1 MCRQRPTT
9 LPRYMGLCSSAE
21 QTNNSMG
28 STFTSMEDD
37 TNKHT
42 VSANK
47 SGATSRAG
55 RYGGSSATTTT
66 STSNNNNNINNNNNN
81 KSVHTE
87 PINDVIVGAL
97 STELFTCSDDTT
109 VCLLDTT
116 KSGAE
121 HVVQQ
126 WKEHKRPV
134 SRMTYGANTD
144 ALWSCSRDLTMKMWR
159 RDQSASV
166 QTIEDGHSLNITALA
181 LNPSES
187 ILCSGSRDTT
197 VCLWDVTK
205 GALVRRKKTS
215 RNLVTCLKWLSESTV
230 VQGSE
235 DLKLRVWDCR
245 DHVIQAAATMTGY
258 VYFPLCMDVIEEH
271 YVCTG
276 SKGFDGV
283 GCEVRLW
290 DMRKNQCVKE
300 MSGHRQSVVGC
311 QFYGSKDAIVT
322 VSKDQMLK
330 IWSPESH
337 TSIADVL
344 GQTSSQFTCV
354 AAARVGMGGSGG
366 GHGSGASSGWLY
378 CGAASGYSKYKYD
391 GGVKVEHVKTHILL

>member
-1 MCRQRPTT
+1 
-9 LPRYMGLCSSAE
+9 
-21 QTNNSMG
+21 
-28 STFTSMEDD
+28 
-37 TNKHT
+37 
-42 VSANK
+42 
-47 SGATSRAG
+47 
-55 RYGGSSATTTT
+55 
-66 STSNNNNNINNNNNN
+66 
-81 KSVHTE
+81 
-87 PINDVIVGAL
+87 
-97 STELFTCSDDTT
+97 
-109 VCLLDTT
+109 
-116 KSGAE
+116 
-121 HVVQQ
+121 
-126 WKEHKRPV
+126 
-134 SRMTYGANTD
+134 
-144 ALWSCSRDLTMKMWR
+144 MKMWR
-159 RDQSASV
+159 RDQSGSV

-187 ILCSGSRDTT
+187 LLCSGSRDTT
-197 VCLWDVTK
+197 VCLWDVTT

-245 DHVIQAAATMTGY
+245 DHVIEAAATMTGY

-311 QFYGSKDAIVT
+311 QFYGSKDTIVT

-330 IWSPESH
+330 IWSVECH
-337 TSIADVL
+337 TCVADVL

-366 GHGSGASSGWLY
+366 GSGGGGAGSGGASSGWLY

-391 GGVKVEHVKTHILL
+391 GGVKVEHVKTHSNE